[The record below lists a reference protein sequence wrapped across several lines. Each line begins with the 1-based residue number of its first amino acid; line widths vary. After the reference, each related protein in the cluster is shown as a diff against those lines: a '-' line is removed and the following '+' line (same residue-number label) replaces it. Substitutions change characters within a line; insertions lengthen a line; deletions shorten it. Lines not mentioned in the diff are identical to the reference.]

1 MQSYLFLF
9 SVPSLS
15 HLFSNPSAGKAWG
28 LAPSVTNI
36 ATIIIN
42 WSSPRS
48 LHPVLPFSSPPL
60 SASPLPSTLPLL
72 IPSPWSLLP
81 AGGTWDYIRQD
92 APRGATDLLQGE
104 YGFVSKLKGFVTC
117 GYWIYSTISLWI
129 YWFNTYFK
137 WWSFDDSGI
146 QSQVVRSVSK
156 QIYVIPLRGF
166 GGFVR
171 SDTLDLL
178 GPVGYLLAT
187 DQGSTAPAG
196 SLTGAVWGPFSFS
209 IYMRQIYGQFQVSI
223 GD

>member
-1 MQSYLFLF
+1 MGAGTISDQHSHHNHQLIL
-9 SVPSLS
+9 SKIPSSCPPLLIPSPLCLLPSL
-15 HLFSNPSAGKAWG
+15 HL
-28 LAPSVTNI
+28 
-36 ATIIIN
+36 
-42 WSSPRS
+42 
-48 LHPVLPFSSPPL
+48 PPPHL
-60 SASPLPSTLPLL
+60 LPLL

-92 APRGATDLLQGE
+92 APRGVTDLLQGE

-117 GYWIYSTISLWI
+117 GYWIYFTISLWI

-171 SDTLDLL
+171 SDTLDLSGGRSDIYRWL
-178 GPVGYLLAT
+178 IRDPRHLPEVLPMQFDT
-187 DQGSTAPAG
+187 I
-196 SLTGAVWGPFSFS
+196 FSPIIF
-209 IYMRQIYGQFQVSI
+209 QFIWDRSMANFRFH
-223 GD
+223 